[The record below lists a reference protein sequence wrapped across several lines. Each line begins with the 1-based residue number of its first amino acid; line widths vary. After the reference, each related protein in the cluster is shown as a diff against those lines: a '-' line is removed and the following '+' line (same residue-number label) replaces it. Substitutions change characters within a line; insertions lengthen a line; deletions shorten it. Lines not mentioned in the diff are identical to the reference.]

1 MAKRIHNNLAV
12 GITVSIVLA
21 LTIYI
26 VITLAEWPS
35 LTTTQQKITVRL
47 PYKVGLKGLNKGSP
61 VHLGGVK
68 IGNITS
74 TDIKKLNPTSTDS
87 NDVYVFFT
95 MKIPQ
100 QYQLR
105 HDCIL
110 VPQSN
115 VLGGQILL
123 SIEDLGSKGEFIS
136 NGQTADLLLADS
148 IMDAVKNE
156 FDPHDPNS
164 FLAQIK
170 MDVTAITKQLQQTVS
185 KLDTALD
192 SAQSAMTNL
201 KGITGDERVDSF
213 IGNINEVSNDLK
225 PAIAKLDTSLEA
237 AQSAMTNLKGITGDE
252 RVDRIIDNITEVSD
266 NLKDTIVKL
275 DTSLDGAQS
284 TLSSLKELTADER
297 IDRIISNV
305 TAVSSNLKLTSQE
318 VRRAPWKLFYKPEEK
333 EFRIQALVD
342 SAGAFAAGAERLDNT
357 ALRLQ
362 KLMSASG
369 DKLQV
374 DKDRIESMFSEL
386 EASFEQFQKAEQKF
400 WEELK

>member
-1 MAKRIHNNLAV
+1 MAKRICNNLAV

-21 LTIYI
+21 LTVYI
-26 VITLAEWPS
+26 VIMLAEWPS
-35 LTTTQQKITVRL
+35 LFTAQQKITVRL
-47 PYKVGLKGLNKGSP
+47 PYKVGLKGLSKGSP

-68 IGNITS
+68 IGHITS
-74 TDIKKLNPTSTDS
+74 TDIKKLDPTSTDC

-110 VPQSN
+110 APQSN

-123 SIEDLGSKGEFIS
+123 SIEDMGSKGEFIKS
-136 NGQTADLLLADS
+136 GQTADLLLADS
-148 IMDAVKNE
+148 IMETVANE
-156 FDPHDPNS
+156 FNPNDPNS
-164 FLAQIK
+164 FITGLK
-170 MDVTAITKQLQQTVS
+170 MDVTAITERLQQTIV

-192 SAQSAMTNL
+192 AAKSAMVNL
-201 KGITGDERVDSF
+201 KDITGDERVDKF
-213 IGNINEVSNDLK
+213 IGNITEVSNDLK
-225 PAIAKLDTSLEA
+225 PAIVKLDKSLDN
-237 AQSAMTNLKGITGDE
+237 AQSAMANLKEITGDE
-252 RVDRIIDNITEVSD
+252 RVDRIIGNIAEASD
-266 NLKDTIVKL
+266 NLKSTIAKL
-275 DTSLDGAQS
+275 DTSLDGAKT
-284 TLSSLKELTADER
+284 TLTNLKKITGDER
-297 IDRIISNV
+297 IDRIVSNV

-318 VRRAPWKLFYKPEEK
+318 VRRAPWKLFYKPEAK

-362 KLMSASG
+362 KLMSASD

-374 DKDRIESMFSEL
+374 DKDRIESIFSEL
-386 EASFEQFQKAEQKF
+386 EASFEQFKIAEQKF

>member
-1 MAKRIHNNLAV
+1 MAKRIRNNLAV

-26 VITLAEWPS
+26 VIMLGEWPS
-35 LTTTQQKITVRL
+35 LFTTQQKITVRL

-61 VHLGGVK
+61 VYLGGVK
-68 IGNITS
+68 IGHITN
-74 TDIKKLNPTSTDS
+74 TDIIKLDPTSTDC

-100 QYQLR
+100 QYKLR
-105 HDCIL
+105 RDCIL
-110 VPQSN
+110 MPQSN

-123 SIEDLGSKGEFIS
+123 SIEDLGSQGEFIK
-136 NGQTADLLLADS
+136 NGQTVDLLLADS
-148 IMDAVKNE
+148 IMETVASE
-156 FDPHDPNS
+156 FNPHDPNS
-164 FLAQIK
+164 FITELK
-170 MDVTAITKQLQQTVS
+170 MDVTAITDKLQRTIV

-192 SAQSAMTNL
+192 AAKSAMVNL
-201 KGITGDERVDSF
+201 KDITGDERIDKV
-213 IGNINEVSNDLK
+213 IGNITEVSNDLK
-225 PAIAKLDTSLEA
+225 PTIAKLDTSLDN
-237 AQSAMTNLKGITGDE
+237 AQSAMSNLKEITGDE
-252 RVDRIIDNITEVSD
+252 RVDRIIGNITEASN
-266 NLKDTIVKL
+266 NLKDTIAKL
-275 DTSLDGAQS
+275 DTTLDAAQT
-284 TLSSLKELTADER
+284 TLTGLKELTGDER

-305 TAVSSNLKLTSQE
+305 TAVSSNLKLTAQE
-318 VRRAPWKLFYKPEEK
+318 VRRAPWKLFYKPKQK

-374 DKDRIESMFSEL
+374 DKDRIESIFSEL
-386 EASFEQFQKAEQKF
+386 EASFEQFKIAEQKF

>member
-1 MAKRIHNNLAV
+1 MAKRIRNNLAV

-26 VITLAEWPS
+26 VVMLAEWPG
-35 LTTTQQKITVRL
+35 LFIAQQKITVRL
-47 PYKVGLKGLNKGSP
+47 PYKVGLKGLIKGSP
-61 VHLGGVK
+61 IHLGGVK
-68 IGNITS
+68 IGNITH
-74 TDIKKLNPTSTDS
+74 TDIKKLNPTSSDS

-105 HDCIL
+105 NDCVL
-110 VPQSN
+110 VAQSN

-123 SIEDLGSKGEFIS
+123 SVEDLGGEGELIN
-136 NGQTADLLLADS
+136 NGQTVDLLLADS
-148 IMDAVKNE
+148 IMDAVKSE

-170 MDVTAITKQLQQTVS
+170 TDVTAITKQLQQTVA

-192 SAQSAMTNL
+192 SAKSAMTNL
-201 KGITGDERVDSF
+201 KDITGDERVDGF
-213 IGNINEVSNDLK
+213 IGNINEVSKDLK
-225 PAIAKLDTSLEA
+225 PAIAKLDTSLDA
-237 AQSAMTNLKGITGDE
+237 AQSAMTNLKDITGDE
-252 RVDRIIDNITEVSD
+252 RVDRIIGNITEASD
-266 NLKDTIVKL
+266 NLKSTIAKL
-275 DTSLDGAQS
+275 DTSLDSAQS
-284 TLSSLKELTADER
+284 TLTNLKEITADER

-305 TAVSSNLKLTSQE
+305 TVVSSNLKLTAQE
-318 VRRAPWKLFYKPEEK
+318 VRRAPWKLFYKPEQK

-362 KLMSASG
+362 KLMSAAG
-369 DKLQV
+369 DKPQV
-374 DKDRIESMFSEL
+374 DKDRIESIFSEL
-386 EASFEQFQKAEQKF
+386 QASFEQFQKAEQKF

>member
-1 MAKRIHNNLAV
+1 
-12 GITVSIVLA
+12 
-21 LTIYI
+21 
-26 VITLAEWPS
+26 
-35 LTTTQQKITVRL
+35 KITVRL
-47 PYKVGLKGLNKGSP
+47 PYKVGLKGLIKGSP

-68 IGNITS
+68 IGNITD
-74 TDIKKLNPTSTDS
+74 TDIKKLDHTSTDC

-105 HDCIL
+105 QDCIL

-123 SIEDLGSKGEFIS
+123 SIEDLGSKGEFIR

-148 IMDAVKNE
+148 IMETVASE
-156 FDPHDPNS
+156 FNPHDPNS
-164 FLAQIK
+164 FIAQLK
-170 MDVTAITKQLQQTVS
+170 MDVTAITERLQKTIV

-192 SAQSAMTNL
+192 AAQSAMLNL
-201 KGITGDERVDSF
+201 KDIVGDERVDRV
-213 IGNINEVSNDLK
+213 IGNITEVSNNLK
-225 PAIAKLDTSLEA
+225 PAVAKLDTSLDA
-237 AQSAMTNLKGITGDE
+237 AQSAMTNLKDITGDE
-252 RVDRIIDNITEVSD
+252 RVDRIIDNITEASN
-266 NLKDTIVKL
+266 NLKSSVAKL
-275 DTSLDGAQS
+275 DTLLDSAQS
-284 TLSSLKELTADER
+284 SLTNLKELTGDER
-297 IDRIISNV
+297 LDRIISNV
-305 TAVSSNLKLTSQE
+305 TAVSSNFKLTAEE

-333 EFRIQALVD
+333 EFRIQAQALVD

-362 KLMSASG
+362 KLMSAAG
-369 DKLQV
+369 DELPV
-374 DKDRIESMFSEL
+374 DKDRIESIFSEL

>member
-1 MAKRIHNNLAV
+1 MTKRVRNNLAV
-12 GITVSIVLA
+12 GITVSIVLI

-26 VITLAEWPS
+26 VVMLAEWPVFF
-35 LTTTQQKITVRL
+35 TTQQKITVRL
-47 PYKVGLKGLNKGSP
+47 PYKVGLKGLIKGSP

-68 IGNITS
+68 IGHITS

-105 HDCIL
+105 HDCVL
-110 VPQSN
+110 VTQSN

-136 NGQTADLLLADS
+136 NGQTVDLLLVDS
-148 IMDAVKNE
+148 IIEAVKDE

-170 MDVTAITKQLQQTVS
+170 MDVTAITEQLKQTVT

-192 SAQSAMTNL
+192 SAQSAMANL
-201 KGITGDERVDSF
+201 KGITADERVDSF
-213 IGNINEVSNDLK
+213 ICNINEVSNDLK
-225 PAIAKLDTSLEA
+225 PAIAKLDKSLDA
-237 AQSAMTNLKGITGDE
+237 AQSAMTNLKDITGDE

-266 NLKDTIVKL
+266 NLKSIIVKL
-275 DTSLDGAQS
+275 DASLDSAQT
-284 TLSSLKELTADER
+284 TLTNLKEITADER

-362 KLMSASG
+362 KLMSTSG
-369 DKLQV
+369 DKLQA
-374 DKDRIESMFSEL
+374 DKDRIESIFSEL
-386 EASFEQFQKAEQKF
+386 EASFEQFQIAEQKF

>member
-1 MAKRIHNNLAV
+1 MAKRMRNNLAV

-26 VITLAEWPS
+26 VIMLAEWPS
-35 LTTTQQKITVRL
+35 LFISQQKITIRI
-47 PYKVGLKGLNKGSP
+47 PYKVGLKGLSKGSP

-68 IGNITS
+68 IGHITN
-74 TDIKKLNPTSTDS
+74 TDIKKLDPASTDC

-100 QYQLR
+100 QYKLR
-105 HDCIL
+105 DDCVL
-110 VPQSN
+110 MPQSN

-123 SIEDLGSKGEFIS
+123 SIEDLGSKGEFIKS
-136 NGQTADLLLADS
+136 GQTADLLLADS
-148 IMDAVKNE
+148 IIETVASE

-164 FLAQIK
+164 FITGLK
-170 MDVTAITKQLQQTVS
+170 MDISAITDRLQQTIV

-192 SAQSAMTNL
+192 AAKSAMVNL
-201 KGITGDERVDSF
+201 KDITGDERVDKV
-213 IGNINEVSNDLK
+213 IGNITEVSDDLK
-225 PAIAKLDTSLEA
+225 PTIAKLDTSLDN
-237 AQSAMTNLKGITGDE
+237 AQSAMANLKKITGDE
-252 RVDRIIDNITEVSD
+252 RVDKIIDNITEASD
-266 NLKDTIVKL
+266 NLKSTIAKL
-275 DTSLDGAQS
+275 DTSLDGVKT
-284 TLSSLKELTADER
+284 TLADLKALTGDER

-362 KLMSASG
+362 RLMSAS
-369 DKLQV
+369 DDELQV
-374 DKDRIESMFSEL
+374 DKERIESIFSEL
-386 EASFEQFQKAEQKF
+386 EASFEQFKIAEQKF